1 MRSMASFKDLP
12 VGTRLFRAAG
22 LGVLTISFVYSAY
35 LVITVAL
42 RKTISGQAVEGT
54 DLIILMVSLILTTL
68 ACLVMTA
75 DAWDFWM
82 HERSYSINDVRKVQ
96 LAVTI
101 VLGLALAMSALV
113 VKWALFMTIAPAII
127 IYLFLVVRPTNE
139 AAVKELKESEKQR
152 KAAKRRGQ
160 GTAGHASQPAAA
172 RQRRGGRK
180 RR

>member
-1 MRSMASFKDLP
+1 
-12 VGTRLFRAAG
+12 
-22 LGVLTISFVYSAY
+22 
-35 LVITVAL
+35 
-42 RKTISGQAVEGT
+42 
-54 DLIILMVSLILTTL
+54 
-68 ACLVMTA
+68 MTA

-139 AAVKELKESEKQR
+139 AAVKEIKESEKQR
-152 KAAKRRGQ
+152 KAAKRKAQ
-160 GTAGHASQPAAA
+160 GTTGRVSQPAAA